1 MHPRMATKPSLACSS
16 KPHLMAAKS
25 GCKLL
30 MRKAL
35 QVPAQHRV
43 SDAIRLEDSCQEHA
57 RAIAELWPR
66 VLPAQNR

>member
-1 MHPRMATKPSLACSS
+1 
-16 KPHLMAAKS
+16 MAAKS